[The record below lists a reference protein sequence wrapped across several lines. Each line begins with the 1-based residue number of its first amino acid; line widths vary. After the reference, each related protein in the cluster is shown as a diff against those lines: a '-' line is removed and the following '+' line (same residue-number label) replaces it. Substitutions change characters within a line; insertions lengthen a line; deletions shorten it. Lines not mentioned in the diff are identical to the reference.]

1 MRSVSKPLL
10 PWFRFSRS
18 LNWTLEE
25 PTIWPMPP
33 ASPTFHPPCT
43 LTVSSGETAHQIRYF
58 GALTLPGVPLLTGH
72 SKLLGGAHDH
82 MAHGC
87 YRAPLPTTQ
96 PACLLQGWDVVSSL
110 PSLAT
115 PVQYVP
121 GHRVIPS
128 LLLLPLPD
136 HRGSQTK
143 EIKAR
148 EAQSAEKQFK
158 WHLSP
163 RSASIPDFARAWPSA
178 SFLTEAAQVSN
189 SATCTRKPAM
199 GCGFCAA
206 CPTLQGPHP
215 DFSGY
220 RLIS

>member
-1 MRSVSKPLL
+1 M
-10 PWFRFSRS
+10 
-18 LNWTLEE
+18 
-25 PTIWPMPP
+25 
-33 ASPTFHPPCT
+33 
-43 LTVSSGETAHQIRYF
+43 SSGETAHQIWYF

-72 SKLLGGAHDH
+72 PKLLGRARGH
-82 MAHGC
+82 MVHGC
-87 YRAPLPTTQ
+87 YRAPLPTMQ

-115 PVQYVP
+115 LAQYVP
-121 GHRVIPS
+121 GHRAIPS

-136 HRGSQTK
+136 HWGSQTNDDQAQRSQ
-143 EIKAR
+143 ERR
-148 EAQSAEKQFK
+148 EAVQMAPKS
-158 WHLSP
+158 L
-163 RSASIPDFARAWPSA
+163 SASMPDFARAWPSG

-206 CPTLQGPHP
+206 CPTLPGPHP
-215 DFSGY
+215 DFSGS